1 MKNIKSK
8 IEIQLRKLLMAN
20 LEWYDKLPHT
30 TTNTRESFVSRVVT
44 TILSKYDVEEKEDHK
59 E

>member
-8 IEIQLRKLLMAN
+8 IELQLRKLLMAN

-30 TTNTRESFVSRVVT
+30 TTDTRSSFVSRVVT
-44 TILSKYDVEEKEDHK
+44 SILRKYNVEEKEDYK